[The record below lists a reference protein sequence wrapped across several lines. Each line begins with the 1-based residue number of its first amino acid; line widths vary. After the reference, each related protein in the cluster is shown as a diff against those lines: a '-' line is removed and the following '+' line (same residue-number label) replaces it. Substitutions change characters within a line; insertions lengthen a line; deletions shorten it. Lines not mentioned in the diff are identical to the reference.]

1 MYYKY
6 VHALHATNLNL
17 VYTHTDTRIGIRR
30 AITAR
35 PFVRDRLYLSHLRV
49 CAC

>member
-17 VYTHTDTRIGIRR
+17 VYTRIGIRR